1 MFLDPPYG
9 KELGVRALQS
19 AAEGGWIREGA
30 VAVLEER
37 ADTEIVLPAGF
48 EEIDTRVYGD
58 TKLIVMRAF
67 PAIVVGRAGG
77 SEQADVLE

>member
-1 MFLDPPYG
+1 MQPFDLVFLDPPYG
-9 KELGVRALQS
+9 KELGARALQS

-30 VAVLEER
+30 VVVLEEW
-37 ADTEIVLPAGF
+37 ADAEIELPAGF

-67 PAIVVGRAGG
+67 PAPA
-77 SEQADVLE
+77 